1 MNPKINSYPNINK
14 TAHLSTKEL
23 FGTCLASC
31 TQYIIPLFYKIPTTC
46 IHVPKWNGNKN
57 KNSRL
62 MMQPNLLFKTK
73 FVYMINK
80 ENKIIYV

>member
-1 MNPKINSYPNINK
+1 M
-14 TAHLSTKEL
+14 
-23 FGTCLASC
+23 FGLMYTVHHTFVLQDTHYMYSC
-31 TQYIIPLFYKIPTTC
+31 TE
-46 IHVPKWNGNKN
+46 WNGNKN

-80 ENKIIYV
+80 ENKIIKV

>member
-14 TAHLSTKEL
+14 TAHLSTEEL
-23 FGTCLASC
+23 FGMYTVHHTFVLPDTHYMYSC
-31 TQYIIPLFYKIPTTC
+31 TE
-46 IHVPKWNGNKN
+46 WNGNKN

-80 ENKIIYV
+80 ENKSIYV